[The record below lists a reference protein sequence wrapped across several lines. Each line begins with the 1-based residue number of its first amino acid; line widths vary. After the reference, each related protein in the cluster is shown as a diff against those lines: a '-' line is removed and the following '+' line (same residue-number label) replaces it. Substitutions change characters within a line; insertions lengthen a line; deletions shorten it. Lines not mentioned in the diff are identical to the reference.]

1 MPAYSAEAV
10 EAEAD
15 EAEADVVPDVDA
27 GVEAALEP
35 HPAKIAVNASTA
47 AVNMLSLVFM
57 RKPPCGN
64 VLRKSRSRSYFWDFT
79 ISSKRAYRC
88 KTARSGSGAPPMPI
102 EGCGFRNH
110 ERSDDEDGCVR
121 NGFLP
126 LRVRGGCAGH
136 HPGLSV
142 RSVMESAG
150 VIARA
155 YDVSQGG
162 RDSGS
167 CPVR

>member
-27 GVEAALEP
+27 GGEAALEP

-64 VLRKSRSRSYFWDFT
+64 VLRK
-79 ISSKRAYRC
+79 
-88 KTARSGSGAPPMPI
+88 TARAAISGILPFHRRGHANARWGEAGLVHPRCRLKVAGFGIMNVATMRTDAFAMGFFRF
-102 EGCGFRNH
+102 GCG
-110 ERSDDEDGCVR
+110 EDALVII
-121 NGFLP
+121 
-126 LRVRGGCAGH
+126 
-136 HPGLSV
+136 PG
-142 RSVMESAG
+142 
-150 VIARA
+150 
-155 YDVSQGG
+155 
-162 RDSGS
+162 
-167 CPVR
+167 